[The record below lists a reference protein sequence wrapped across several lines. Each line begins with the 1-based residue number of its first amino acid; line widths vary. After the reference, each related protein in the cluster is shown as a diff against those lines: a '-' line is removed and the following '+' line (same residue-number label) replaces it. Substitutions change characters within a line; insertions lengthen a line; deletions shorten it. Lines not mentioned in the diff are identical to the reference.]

1 MFEKI
6 KQYLPELIGKI
17 KTSLSSIPAPVKWV
31 ALLYFAL
38 VSAVLLLFLGLFCYE
53 YTLGKTK
60 SADLLPFINVIVGSS
75 FVGFV
80 TFLLGLVIDTNGNQI
95 PLLFDKD
102 EKK

>member
-1 MFEKI
+1 MFDKI

-31 ALLYFAL
+31 ALLYFTL
-38 VSAVLLLFLGLFCYE
+38 VVIVLLMFLCLFCYE
-53 YTLGKTK
+53 YTLMKVTSK
-60 SADLLPFINVIVGSS
+60 DLLPFLNIIIGSA
-75 FVGFV
+75 FIGFV
-80 TFLLGLVIDTNGNQI
+80 SFIIGLCIDTNGNQI